1 MAPTERAN
9 VGRSDPTKRRGSS
22 EDSDDVPRSKKAWSE
37 SHFVIAETIGTID
50 NAQDLLIGEVTKKEE
65 GIFGLPIEVRLSNI

>member
-1 MAPTERAN
+1 
-9 VGRSDPTKRRGSS
+9 
-22 EDSDDVPRSKKAWSE
+22 
-37 SHFVIAETIGTID
+37 VIAETIGTID